1 MARLITLG
9 RGGALDADRILLI
22 ASARSAPIKRLLAML
37 DTNQIINLTY
47 GYPRETVILLEGGIF
62 VIVSQTIEDITQ
74 LLGSLRI
81 DHHEKTFKQRP
92 SRS

>member
-9 RGGALDADRILLI
+9 RGGAIDVDRILLV
-22 ASARSAPIKRLLAML
+22 ASARSAPIKRLLAVV
-37 DTNQIINLTY
+37 DADRVFNLTY

-62 VIVSQTIEDITQ
+62 VIVSQTTEDITQ

-92 SRS
+92 GRP